1 MNDLT
6 RHFVAETASDKGI
19 CLVIEVPNEL
29 IDFTLVS
36 VMVGDKTFSAN
47 DCHSDLTQYPCVRES

>member
-6 RHFVAETASDKGI
+6 RHFVAEAASDEGI

-29 IDFTLVS
+29 IDFTLIS
-36 VMVGDKTFSAN
+36 MVVRDKTLSAN
-47 DCHSDLTQYPCVRES
+47 GCHIDLTQ